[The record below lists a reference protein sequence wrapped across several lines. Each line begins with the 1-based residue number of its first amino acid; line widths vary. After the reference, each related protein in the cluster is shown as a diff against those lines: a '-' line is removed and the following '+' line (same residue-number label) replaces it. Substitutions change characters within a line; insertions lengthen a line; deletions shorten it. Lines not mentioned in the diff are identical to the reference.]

1 MPVRLMGQRCPDY
14 PERLLACL
22 GTSAPKRLSTIG
34 SPDLLRIP
42 SLALVSSVKCPG
54 SLILKFYDMVRLLR
68 DAGVTVIGG
77 FHSPME
83 KEALDL
89 LLRGRQPVIYCPAKG
104 IAPGRQP
111 APFQAPVAEKRLL
124 LLSFFGG
131 TERRTTVHQAT
142 FRNECVVALAE
153 KILFV
158 HASVG
163 GKSIALARKAL
174 DWSKPVFCI
183 EDEMNEG
190 LIELGVRPVPPTR
203 EGLRTLFEENR

>member
-1 MPVRLMGQRCPDY
+1 MDTQ
-14 PERLLACL
+14 
-22 GTSAPKRLSTIG
+22 
-34 SPDLLRIP
+34 
-42 SLALVSSVKCPG
+42 
-54 SLILKFYDMVRLLR
+54 
-68 DAGVTVIGG
+68 
-77 FHSPME
+77 
-83 KEALDL
+83 EALDL

-153 KILFV
+153 KVLLV
-158 HASVG
+158 HASPA

-174 DWSKPVFCI
+174 DWRKAPS
-183 EDEMNEG
+183 
-190 LIELGVRPVPPTR
+190 PT
-203 EGLRTLFEENR
+203 

>member
-68 DAGVTVIGG
+68 DAGVPVIGG

-83 KEALDL
+83 DETNSELI
-89 LLRGRQPVIYCPAKG
+89 GMGVQPIPPTSAGVKCLNAETRPSRPKYLQDG
-104 IAPGRQP
+104 
-111 APFQAPVAEKRLL
+111 VAEPFPKTAT
-124 LLSFFGG
+124 GG
-131 TERRTTVHQAT
+131 SR
-142 FRNECVVALAE
+142 
-153 KILFV
+153 I
-158 HASVG
+158 
-163 GKSIALARKAL
+163 
-174 DWSKPVFCI
+174 
-183 EDEMNEG
+183 
-190 LIELGVRPVPPTR
+190 
-203 EGLRTLFEENR
+203 